1 MIELVWFS
9 GRPHAQPCGHDER
22 GAARLGG
29 HGSLVSSRLISHAEE
44 TWSQTASGSVR
55 TSGLS
60 LGGLLGSSAPVEQ
73 ISRSWRHRGKICVS
87 PSDSWTF
94 TAQIPQVIHR
104 TCCTSV
110 LGSFWGNND
119 VITFW
124 IYLNLNTC
132 SCQPPAS
139 TLNKART
146 CPSTLISMSSK
157 FEVCS
162 AWNASFIGSF

>member
-1 MIELVWFS
+1 MHSHVGMMKEELPGWGDTEVLSHHVWS
-9 GRPHAQPCGHDER
+9 LTLRRHDRRLPLDPC
-22 GAARLGG
+22 APP
-29 HGSLVSSRLISHAEE
+29 
-44 TWSQTASGSVR
+44 ASASV
-55 TSGLS
+55 GCW
-60 LGGLLGSSAPVEQ
+60 GLLAPVEQ